1 MILFFDVWEGSLA
14 IDEEQIE
21 GHAAGFIIRLN
32 DVRGGHHKDQNFD
45 AQWAQSSNFYRA
57 PYFVYNP
64 WVSGAANFAWLQA
77 NCPERKVIF
86 VDVEL
91 PRAGY
96 SATGYARDF
105 AEFYQLAKAYFA
117 HVVIYTAE
125 WFIPNL
131 SSWPAGDYWWAQYLY
146 RVYPATR
153 IYVTWDALD
162 NLLSGLP
169 AKPTNAAKCPGQ
181 IVLWQVSG
189 DRLQVPGTERSI
201 DVNLWLKSAAEI
213 DSYFVLP
220 NEEPEPIPEPPPAV
234 TNLYYVDALKWGN
247 THTGTKPPNG
257 GPLTQPLTSK
267 PGKSDNRVTLLK
279 PWQDY
284 IAHWN
289 TPQDTARIFSKD
301 FGPTFG
307 FNANGLIYLGL
318 AYPGPVAVTPRP
330 NLVRVLAISGAWAKI
345 DSLTTAQMPGA
356 NVTPQTYPWLFHTV
370 YGSANNSG
378 GYSVLN
384 HTYTI
389 PLICAAGLPWWIPTA
404 ILTKA

>member
-1 MILFFDVWEGSLA
+1 MLKTYPLDIPPV
-14 IDEEQIE
+14 IDFEWTKYN
-21 GHAAGFIIRLN
+21 GA
-32 DVRGGHHKDQNFD
+32 V
-45 AQWAQSSNFYRA
+45 SNPTADDLYG
-57 PYFVYNP
+57 
-64 WVSGAANFAWLQA
+64 WVVPF
-77 NCPERKVIF
+77 E
-86 VDVEL
+86 DE
-91 PRAGY
+91 
-96 SATGYARDF
+96 TGI
-105 AEFYQLAKAYFA
+105 
-117 HVVIYTAE
+117 VPMIYTA
-125 WFIPNL
+125 P
-131 SSWPAGDYWWAQYLY
+131 GYWNQYGSKSAFWTKYPLWQAQYS
-146 RVYPATR
+146 VVNP
-153 IYVTWDALD
+153 
-162 NLLSGLP
+162 SPMLP
-169 AKPTNAAKCPGQ
+169 WGDCD
-181 IVLWQVSG
+181 LWQWTPTG
-189 DRLQVPGTERSI
+189 DGKVYGFPADGEKEADL
-201 DVNLWLKSAAEI
+201 
-213 DSYFVLP
+213 SYFNGTLEDFYEFCGKDDTAP
-220 NEEPEPIPEPPPAV
+220 EPEPTPEPKP
-234 TNLYYVDALKWGN
+234 TYTDLYYVNALNWPL
-247 THTGTKPPNG
+247 THPGQKKPAAG

-356 NVTPQTYPWLFHTV
+356 NVTPQSYPWLFHTV